1 MKPILSI
8 VYMEFRTWKLYRN
21 TLVSSENINL
31 LLNLTARP
39 NADTLP
45 SRKFDVL
52 FDPLLHPLCGSLYRN
67 HRHQSQK
74 LELVRLPLLL
84 SLQRKK
90 SKVSGLVDAF
100 LISGFGKY

>member
-1 MKPILSI
+1 MRKKRKLLINSADVHSLQLFSVKSNIFDILDL
-8 VYMEFRTWKLYRN
+8 KL
-21 TLVSSENINL
+21 T
-31 LLNLTARP
+31 
-39 NADTLP
+39 
-45 SRKFDVL
+45 DVL
-52 FDPLLHPLCGSLYRN
+52 FDPPLHLLCGSLYRS
-67 HRHQSQK
+67 HRHQSQQ